1 VKKMADLGIV
11 QEFYHGLI
19 EDEERRTF
27 RRLLRMSRKRR
38 EEVVETLLADQAMA
52 FDDITKKALLEMPPM
67 TRKEIARALA
77 RRTRWAVL
85 EALAAI
91 LGRLFR

>member
-1 VKKMADLGIV
+1 MKRKDNTSVV
-11 QEFYHGLI
+11 REFYHGLI